1 MSGKGN
7 KSKSVRKV
15 KVTNP
20 LIKPT
25 PKVFGKGHIDHPRD
39 LTRYVKFPLYVRL
52 QRQKRI
58 LMKRLKTP
66 PAINIFVNH
75 CLDKSNAVSLFKIL
89 DHIKPEE
96 AAARRQ
102 RIREKAAQPKKTTK
116 PATLAYGI
124 NNVVRLIER
133 KKAKLVCIAHDVVP
147 LEMVVFLPYLCKK
160 LNVPYCIVKGKARLG
175 QLVHRKTAAVVAV
188 TDVKKEDTTAFNSL
202 VENVKSAYF
211 DNAHMYREFGGNIQG
226 FKHNQKQKKIEAKM
240 NKEKA
245 DKLKQRQ
252 ALGLMS
258 CYGLIYNNDELN
270 WDDIEDEWNK
280 LSSERIIR
288 KPTQPELFQKYVS
301 LLHKSVCDRHT
312 IFQIED
318 SLKYIA
324 RSQNEYNLCYWGC
337 LETYRENNSENAYTK
352 NIAHAPLQLPDSE
365 ILTFPIIL
373 KQKSYKINVE
383 FCSTPIL
390 FSDGEFPPS
399 KPNSLQPMLLRD
411 IRFDVHFNGYE
422 YQLDDER
429 YSSMNTGDLFMTFHS
444 NLYYHVIVHA
454 MCGVD
459 HFSLDDKT
467 NTQRFY
473 SNLIFYCHRIKA
485 STLHFYL
492 SDIEDSDD
500 VKKAIVEIFSNIR
513 QSLHDDGFTSIS
525 KIVFICAED
534 ICSNSAL
541 KAHFNEKVQF

>member
-1 MSGKGN
+1 MS
-7 KSKSVRKV
+7 
-15 KVTNP
+15 
-20 LIKPT
+20 
-25 PKVFGKGHIDHPRD
+25 HIDDAISPD
-39 LTRYVKFPLYVRL
+39 LF
-52 QRQKRI
+52 QS
-58 LMKRLKTP
+58 TP
-66 PAINIFVNH
+66 I
-75 CLDKSNAVSLFKIL
+75 IL
-89 DHIKPEE
+89 D
-96 AAARRQ
+96 
-102 RIREKAAQPKKTTK
+102 
-116 PATLAYGI
+116 
-124 NNVVRLIER
+124 
-133 KKAKLVCIAHDVVP
+133 
-147 LEMVVFLPYLCKK
+147 
-160 LNVPYCIVKGKARLG
+160 
-175 QLVHRKTAAVVAV
+175 
-188 TDVKKEDTTAFNSL
+188 
-202 VENVKSAYF
+202 
-211 DNAHMYREFGGNIQG
+211 
-226 FKHNQKQKKIEAKM
+226 
-240 NKEKA
+240 
-245 DKLKQRQ
+245 
-252 ALGLMS
+252 
-258 CYGLIYNNDELN
+258 NNDELN

-399 KPNSLQPMLLRD
+399 ATERHDTIQNLFDDKLSVLVLPLQKGKPNSLQPMLLRD

-454 MCGVD
+454 MCGILFKFD
-459 HFSLDDKT
+459 
-467 NTQRFY
+467 
-473 SNLIFYCHRIKA
+473 FYCHRIKA